1 MLQNGKLKRKIH
13 LILRVIFLYN
23 KRNISSLHLS
33 PETAWLKIQTV
44 IYWQD
49 PSKKKKLWSC
59 RIIPNGHTT
68 SNRRGFDV
76 DITSIR
82 RRPNFDEFP
91 RHFHILFRCDFTGRK
106 IHVVSTYFFRCNFAG
121 RKIHVVSTYFF
132 RCNFAVRKIHVVS
145 RYFLRCNFDGRKI
158 HIVSTYFFRCN
169 FDGRKIHV
177 VSRTFISV
185 ISMVVLCT
193 LFLLTFFD
201 VILMGRY
208 LTSFLVSCKLM
219 KTFEKVFP
227 VFVTLNSWVLQDC
240 SL

>member
-1 MLQNGKLKRKIH
+1 ML
-13 LILRVIFLYN
+13 
-23 KRNISSLHLS
+23 
-33 PETAWLKIQTV
+33 
-44 IYWQD
+44 
-49 PSKKKKLWSC
+49 
-59 RIIPNGHTT
+59 PNGDTT
-68 SNRRGFDV
+68 SNPRRFDV

-82 RRPNFDEFP
+82 PRPNFDEFP
-91 RHFHILFRCDFTGRK
+91 RHFRVLFRCDFAGWK
-106 IHVVSTYFFRCNFAG
+106 IHVVSTYFF
-121 RKIHVVSTYFF
+121 
-132 RCNFAVRKIHVVS
+132 
-145 RYFLRCNFDGRKI
+145 RCNFDGRKI

-185 ISMVVLCT
+185 ISMVEICT

-201 VILMGRY
+201 VILMSKD

-227 VFVTLNSWVLQDC
+227 VVVTLNSWLLQDC